1 MRNLGTKDCFNRELY
16 SLCIASLEDFPKDLK
31 LPSKHFVVC
40 MVCDAQGASDSSI
53 RTLARLLVEQGTAY
67 FCAWG
72 PNCERMHDLFDQ
84 EAARMHPQATA
95 ESVIMTTWHNDESLE
110 GAIWDFL
117 HCTVPAQNFLET
129 CRAVLLVSVGNDDWA
144 AKIESVLTSAAA
156 FSKPMIEKEGAH
168 SIQAAQRGLGAL
180 VHKMNLQTQVEEL
193 YARETKEFGDE
204 YFRAFDEFKQALN
217 EGRVRAAE
225 PDRGSPTGWRVNPWV
240 KKGILLGFRI
250 GRIVEMGIAP
260 PFSGATAG
268 PACGTGAT
276 EEPQPQTAGGPLQN
290 QFRDKHT
297 FPLKQLP
304 RDQNI
309 RIVPGGSSIRDGC
322 YIGKNVTCMPP
333 MYVNVGAYVDDGA
346 MIDSHALVGSCAQVG
361 KRVHLS
367 AAAQIGGVLEP
378 IGAMPV
384 IVEDDVL
391 VGGNCG
397 VYEGTIVGKGTVLA
411 AGAILTGSTPVYDLV
426 RDAVYRRE
434 GEKPLMI
441 PPGAV
446 VVPGARAITKGQG
459 KELGLSLYT
468 PVIIKYRDEKTD
480 QAVRLEE
487 LLR

>member
-1 MRNLGTKDCFNRELY
+1 MRRGE
-16 SLCIASLEDFPKDLK
+16 
-31 LPSKHFVVC
+31 VC
-40 MVCDAQGASDSSI
+40 RSSGVSS
-53 RTLARLLVEQGTAY
+53 TLANL
-67 FCAWG
+67 
-72 PNCERMHDLFDQ
+72 
-84 EAARMHPQATA
+84 
-95 ESVIMTTWHNDESLE
+95 
-110 GAIWDFL
+110 
-117 HCTVPAQNFLET
+117 
-129 CRAVLLVSVGNDDWA
+129 
-144 AKIESVLTSAAA
+144 
-156 FSKPMIEKEGAH
+156 
-168 SIQAAQRGLGAL
+168 QAAI
-180 VHKMNLQTQVEEL
+180 EEL
-193 YARETKEFGDE
+193 YARQTDQYGEE
-204 YFRAFDEFKQALN
+204 YFRAFDEFKLALN
-217 EGRVRAAE
+217 EGHVRAAE
-225 PDRGSPTGWRVNPWV
+225 PDPASPTGWKVNTWV

-250 GRIVEMGIAP
+250 GRVAEMHFEVGERSALPLSGI
-260 PFSGATAG
+260 TD
-268 PACGTGAT
+268 
-276 EEPQPQTAGGPLQN
+276 EVRREPEGLRSLRLANLQREPEGLPY

-411 AGAILTGSTPVYDLV
+411 AGTILTGSTPVYDLV
-426 RDAVYRRE
+426 RDVVYRRE

>member
-1 MRNLGTKDCFNRELY
+1 M
-16 SLCIASLEDFPKDLK
+16 P
-31 LPSKHFVVC
+31 
-40 MVCDAQGASDSSI
+40 
-53 RTLARLLVEQGTAY
+53 
-67 FCAWG
+67 
-72 PNCERMHDLFDQ
+72 
-84 EAARMHPQATA
+84 
-95 ESVIMTTWHNDESLE
+95 
-110 GAIWDFL
+110 
-117 HCTVPAQNFLET
+117 
-129 CRAVLLVSVGNDDWA
+129 
-144 AKIESVLTSAAA
+144 
-156 FSKPMIEKEGAH
+156 
-168 SIQAAQRGLGAL
+168 
-180 VHKMNLQTQVEEL
+180 NLQITIEQL
-193 YARETKEFGDE
+193 YARHTDQYGDE

-217 EGRVRAAE
+217 EGRIRAAE
-225 PDRGSPTGWRVNPWV
+225 PDPVSLTGWKVNTWV

-250 GRIVEMGIAP
+250 GRVVEMHLEVGERSALPLSGI
-260 PFSGATAG
+260 TD
-268 PACGTGAT
+268 
-276 EEPQPQTAGGPLQN
+276 EIRREPEGLPSLRLANLRREPEGLPY

-361 KRVHLS
+361 KHVHLS

-411 AGAILTGSTPVYDLV
+411 AGTILTGSTPVYDLV

-446 VVPGARAITKGQG
+446 VVPGARAVTKGHG